1 MDRLHRFFI
10 KHILTISLIF
20 GGVLGLWLA
29 RAPFLNFIAWISDR
43 QAITEFILSY
53 GVWGP
58 VLYIFLLVLQ
68 IFVAM
73 VPGQVLVLA
82 GAYVFGFVPTLFIT
96 VPSAIVTSQLAF
108 YLARWAGRPLTYRLA
123 SRKVIDRWEQ
133 ISASQG
139 ILFYFL
145 SFVLPIFPSDAMC
158 YVAGLGIISSS
169 RFFVANI
176 LGRLTSTIFTVLVGA
191 HGFDLPLVF
200 WAAAALVMIG
210 FYFGWLYYSKKKGL
224 SKKNPAPPADSISST

>member
-1 MDRLHRFFI
+1 MDRLHRFFV

-20 GGVLGLWLA
+20 GGVFGLWMA

-43 QAITEFILSY
+43 RAITELILSY

-73 VPGQVLVLA
+73 LPGQVLVLA
-82 GAYVFGFVPTLFIT
+82 GAYVFGFLPALFIT

-108 YLARWAGRPLTYRLA
+108 YLARWAGRPLAYRLA

-133 ISASQG
+133 ISVSQG
-139 ILFYFL
+139 VLFYFL
-145 SFVLPIFPSDAMC
+145 SFVLPLFPSDAMC

-176 LGRLTSTIFTVLVGA
+176 FGRLTSTIFTVLVGA
-191 HGFDLPLVF
+191 NGFDLPLVF
-200 WAAAALVMIG
+200 WAAAALLIIG
-210 FYFGWLYYSKKKGL
+210 FYFGWLYYSNKQRL
-224 SKKNPAPPADSISST
+224 SRKNPAPPSDSISST